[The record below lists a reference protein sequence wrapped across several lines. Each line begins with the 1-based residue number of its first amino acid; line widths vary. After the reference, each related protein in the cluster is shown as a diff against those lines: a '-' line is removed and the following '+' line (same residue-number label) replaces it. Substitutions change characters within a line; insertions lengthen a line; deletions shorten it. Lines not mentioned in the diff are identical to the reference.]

1 MNSKIILLGMCLCFF
16 ISCNNTP
23 NKLYKYIK
31 SNCQFQDCGKIFYES
46 NFVEDTCFCYIDLRQ
61 ALNID
66 FDTMYIFREY
76 TPLTVIQDILDMKD
90 YKQSSRQNT
99 ELLVKEGYLKIIL
112 LKNHKIVHE
121 DDFKFQK
128 IIFQNGTII
137 EGKGIF
143 DSNPIKDH
151 AFLYISP
158 FFKVIKISGGRTK
171 EEVYYLV
178 GNISNYNFSFLQK
191 NYLLSK
197 KLPVGHQYQ

>member
-1 MNSKIILLGMCLCFF
+1 MNRNFFLFGICLCFF

-31 SNCQFQDCGKIFYES
+31 LNCQFQDCGKIFYES
-46 NFVEDTCFCYIDLRQ
+46 NFVEDTCLCYIDLRQ

-90 YKQSSRQNT
+90 YKQSSHQNT
-99 ELLVKEGYLKIIL
+99 ELLVQEGSYKIIL

-137 EGKGIF
+137 EGTGIF
-143 DSNPIKDH
+143 DGNSIKDY

-158 FFKVIKISGGRTK
+158 FFKVIKVSGGAK

-178 GNISNYNFSFLQK
+178 GNISNYNVFQNQVNTIIF
-191 NYLLSK
+191 
-197 KLPVGHQYQ
+197 